1 MGSIKLATTGK
12 KPTKTVDTLVP
23 DINKLLTGL
32 ANNKKLKISDKQ
44 LDEFLKNIKD
54 AIVDWSNPVKQNKSS
69 LRMSIIG
76 RPARQLWY
84 DKHRPEKQYTP
95 DPSTQLKFLY
105 GHILEHLILFLTELA
120 GHTVTDQQKKVSVHG
135 IVGHMDSKI
144 DGEVVDVKT
153 ASSYSFKKFEQGTLN
168 EDDPFGYVA
177 QLTGYEE
184 HEKTK
189 RGGFLAVN
197 KSTGQLA
204 LFRPDDLMK
213 PNIKS
218 LIQNVKT
225 KLDSPELPP
234 KCYEPVPHEKA
245 GNMKL
250 PAGCVFCSHKVECH
264 KDAND
269 GKGLRAFKYASG
281 NIYFTKVEKTP
292 KVDEV
297 KLV

>member
-23 DINKLLTGL
+23 DINKLLVGL

-44 LDEFLKNIKD
+44 LDGFLKNIKD

-84 DKHRPEKQYTP
+84 DKHRPERQYTP

-120 GHTVTDQQKKVSVHG
+120 GHTVTDQQKKVNVHG

-153 ASSYSFKKFEQGTLN
+153 ASPYAFEQT
-168 EDDPFGYVA
+168 
-177 QLTGYEE
+177 
-184 HEKTK
+184 
-189 RGGFLAVN
+189 
-197 KSTGQLA
+197 
-204 LFRPDDLMK
+204 
-213 PNIKS
+213 
-218 LIQNVKT
+218 
-225 KLDSPELPP
+225 PER
-234 KCYEPVPHEKA
+234 CYEPVFHEKS
-245 GNMKL
+245 GNKKL

-264 KDAND
+264 KDANE
-269 GKGLRAFKYASG
+269 GKGLRAFKYANG
-281 NIYFTKVEKTP
+281 KVYLTHIEKEPKVE
-292 KVDEV
+292 EV
-297 KLV
+297 EVNE